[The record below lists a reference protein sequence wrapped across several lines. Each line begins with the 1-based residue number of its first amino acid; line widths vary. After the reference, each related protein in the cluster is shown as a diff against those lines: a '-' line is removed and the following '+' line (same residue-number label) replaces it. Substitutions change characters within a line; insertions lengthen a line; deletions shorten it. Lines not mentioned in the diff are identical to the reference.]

1 MRRAV
6 LQNTAGHPLS
16 VYPTVLAVLG
26 GLALLLFG
34 PSAVLVAGVSGLAS
48 VGLASWLINYF
59 FRRESFASRYLRKAH
74 EALERETRRKLR
86 NLEEELRELDLQ
98 QGVVQLARFREKL
111 DTLTTLLKRKL
122 DESEL
127 TYGRYLGMAE
137 QVYLAAVDNLH
148 EAALAARTAR
158 AIDLRYVEQRLAV
171 LEKEDSASPDVA
183 GELEAL
189 RGRRE
194 IHAEQS
200 ARVAELLSRNEA
212 AMTQLDR
219 TSAAIAAV
227 RTQAGHASMDFETAM
242 SELAILA
249 KRAHKYSSR

>member
-6 LQNTAGHPLS
+6 LSNTAGHPLT

-26 GLALLLFG
+26 VLAAALFG
-34 PSAVLVAGVSGLAS
+34 FTMPLVVGASGLAC
-48 VGLASWLINYF
+48 VGLAGWIVNYF
-59 FRRESFASRYLRKAH
+59 ARRDRFASRYLRRAH
-74 EALERETRRKLR
+74 EALERETRRKLQ
-86 NLEEELRELDLQ
+86 NLEAELRELDLQ
-98 QGVVQLARFREKL
+98 QGVVQLARFKEKL

-158 AIDLRYVEQRLAV
+158 SIDLRYVEQRLAV
-171 LEKEDSASPDVA
+171 LEKEDATAPDVA

-200 ARVAELLSRNEA
+200 ARVSELLSRNEA

-227 RTQAGHASMDFETAM
+227 RTAPGHASMDFETAM
-242 SELAILA
+242 SELARLA